1 MKAVYAAYL
10 TPKEEGGFRAVVPDV
25 PGCVTSGADLP
36 ETLDMI
42 ADALHGCLCVL
53 EDEHQAIPA
62 PTAPEALTVPAGAV
76 TTLVSVDTEAYRM
89 ATDTRAVRKNVS
101 IPAWMDRLVQKNG
114 VNCSQVLQEA
124 LRVRFAHA

>member
-1 MKAVYAAYL
+1 MKSVYTAYL
-10 TPKEEGGFRAVVPDV
+10 TLKEEGGFRAVVPDV
-25 PGCVTSGADLP
+25 PGCVTSGADLA

-53 EDEHQAIPA
+53 EDEHQPIPA

-76 TTLVSVDTEAYRM
+76 TTLVPVDTEAYRI

-124 LRVRFAHA
+124 LRMRFVHA

>member
-1 MKAVYAAYL
+1 MKAVYAACL
-10 TPKEEGGFRAVVPDV
+10 TRKEEGGFRAVVPDV
-25 PGCVTSGADLP
+25 PGCVTSGADLA

-53 EDEHQAIPA
+53 EDEHQP
-62 PTAPEALTVPAGAV
+62 
-76 TTLVSVDTEAYRM
+76 
-89 ATDTRAVRKNVS
+89 

-124 LRVRFAHA
+124 LRARFTHT